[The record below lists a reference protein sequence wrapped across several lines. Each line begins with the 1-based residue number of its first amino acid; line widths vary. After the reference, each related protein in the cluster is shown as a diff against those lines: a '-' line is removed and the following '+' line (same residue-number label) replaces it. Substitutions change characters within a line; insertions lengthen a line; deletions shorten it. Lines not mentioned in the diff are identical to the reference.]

1 MASALK
7 SRRFTNVVRYLLD
20 NWLPPALREFRPL
33 SKLLALLFHG
43 RHFDLDFKRK
53 AFAMSDEEFARAYAR
68 LGKGQKEAY
77 RTTDMTEGQIRWMV
91 EHALG
96 PEVLEVGCGYGVL
109 AERLAGRGDLKVTA
123 TDLSSENVEVVRQ
136 RMRDVGVDLDLQV
149 ADVERLPFADK
160 SFDTTLCAHT
170 LEHVRN
176 FEKAV
181 TELVRVTR
189 RRLLIVVPCQRYYRY
204 TIDYHLHFF
213 SEPEQLVLRVGL
225 PHPHCER
232 VNGDLC
238 YQADLQ

>member
-96 PEVLEVGCGYGVL
+96 PEVLEVGCGYGELVRRRMQ
-109 AERLAGRGDLKVTA
+109 EAGVA
-123 TDLSSENVEVVRQ
+123 
-136 RMRDVGVDLDLQV
+136 LDLQV

-176 FEKAV
+176 FEK
-181 TELVRVTR
+181 
-189 RRLLIVVPCQRYYRY
+189 
-204 TIDYHLHFF
+204 
-213 SEPEQLVLRVGL
+213 
-225 PHPHCER
+225 
-232 VNGDLC
+232 
-238 YQADLQ
+238 